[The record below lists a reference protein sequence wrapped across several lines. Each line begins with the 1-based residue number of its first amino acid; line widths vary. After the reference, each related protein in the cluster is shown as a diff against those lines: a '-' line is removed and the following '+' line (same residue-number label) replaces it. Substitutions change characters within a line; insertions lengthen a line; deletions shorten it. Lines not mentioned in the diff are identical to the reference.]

1 VTGVARGRVAAAVA
15 LYGVVAS
22 AYLTWVHYSGTLALC
37 IGVGGCETVQTSRY
51 AEAGPLPVAL
61 VGLVGFIP
69 MAALA
74 LWRLRVDAP
83 DWTLTALFGL
93 SLAGTLYV
101 AYLTYLELFVI
112 AAICPWCVSVALA
125 AVGLFLLT
133 VMELRS
139 T

>member
-1 VTGVARGRVAAAVA
+1 MTGVTRGRIAAGVAV
-15 LYGVVAS
+15 YGVAAS

-51 AEAGPLPVAL
+51 AEAGPVPVAL
-61 VGLVGFIP
+61 VGIIGFVP

-74 LWRLRVDAP
+74 LWRLRADAP
-83 DWTLTALFGL
+83 AWTLTGLFGL

-125 AVGLFLLT
+125 VVALLLLT